1 MGRQV
6 RKHEGSHGKPLA
18 PLAAATTTAKP
29 RRDVVRPA
37 ARKSSASSDRGPVAP
52 GSDLET
58 EGYRPLTPSPPF
70 ASISSGNA
78 FDTVVFLPADS
89 DGLGCLTPDSTK
101 ATLQQDD
108 YGKGEYSPGVVLS
121 KTDSVVKMAVADVQ
135 DLPVEDL
142 RDNEVITVDSEGPG
156 KPLQSIPLV
165 QDKDAIQLARTF
177 VNEKVK
183 ELMEGV
189 SEPGVLQSRLCK
201 ITSFLVQ
208 ATSIAAGLHDEV
220 PLQIRGQTA
229 ALVTQI
235 SGLEQQVEELSK
247 KLCSTEDELEVT
259 NAMLKETQAAMLE
272 AQSDRATAITAMNS
286 LAMRMGASF
295 ARLGT
300 ILDPPPNAADS
311 LEKSI
316 KQMTALVSLLG
327 PVSHSHSLSLARSS
341 LTVGIAALLC
351 RERGIEGL
359 REPSGMDTRQFVRS
373 QGPEF
378 HSLIS
383 QVVDSMEQRLAKTVE
398 GSGWRDSGATKE
410 PGKPADSNKGTMP
423 EPH

>member
-6 RKHEGSHGKPLA
+6 RKHEGSHGKVDAPPPKKPRSTERPLA

-58 EGYRPLTPSPPF
+58 E
-70 ASISSGNA
+70 
-78 FDTVVFLPADS
+78 DS

-156 KPLQSIPLV
+156 MPLQSIPLV

-189 SEPGVLQSRLCK
+189 SEPGVLQSRLAK

>member
-6 RKHEGSHGKPLA
+6 RKHEGSHGKVDAPPPKKPRSTERPLA

-58 EGYRPLTPSPPF
+58 E
-70 ASISSGNA
+70 
-78 FDTVVFLPADS
+78 DS

-121 KTDSVVKMAVADVQ
+121 KTVADVQ

-156 KPLQSIPLV
+156 MPLQSIPLV

-189 SEPGVLQSRLCK
+189 SEPGVLQSRLAK

>member
-6 RKHEGSHGKPLA
+6 RKHEGSHGKVDAPPPKKPRSTERPLA

-58 EGYRPLTPSPPF
+58 E
-70 ASISSGNA
+70 
-78 FDTVVFLPADS
+78 DS

-189 SEPGVLQSRLCK
+189 SEPGVLQSRLSK

-383 QVVDSMEQRLAKTVE
+383 QVVDSMEQRLAKMVE

>member
-1 MGRQV
+1 LPIL
-6 RKHEGSHGKPLA
+6 GS
-18 PLAAATTTAKP
+18 
-29 RRDVVRPA
+29 
-37 ARKSSASSDRGPVAP
+37 KSH
-52 GSDLET
+52 
-58 EGYRPLTPSPPF
+58 
-70 ASISSGNA
+70 
-78 FDTVVFLPADS
+78 
-89 DGLGCLTPDSTK
+89 
-101 ATLQQDD
+101 
-108 YGKGEYSPGVVLS
+108 
-121 KTDSVVKMAVADVQ
+121 
-135 DLPVEDL
+135 
-142 RDNEVITVDSEGPG
+142 
-156 KPLQSIPLV
+156 
-165 QDKDAIQLARTF
+165 AIIL
-177 VNEKVK
+177 
-183 ELMEGV
+183 
-189 SEPGVLQSRLCK
+189 
-201 ITSFLVQ
+201 LVQ